1 MKTMRIVAM
10 VCMSAASMHE
20 IDISFYIILQRLITS
35 LPVVVLVAQWLLFAL
50 VMFSCITVFVPLAF
64 LVCLRWYMADSTPV
78 EIECVFCSSY
88 DKRFIDMLV
97 KVLFDGI
104 VLSKLKRIY
113 FRRENGQ
120 SDLVQVQQAV
130 NSVVRPRRSVVVLT
144 RNLIEDFHAKRIGS
158 DTVNTVQMNGKYFI
172 LQEYSILLYRYSCG
186 SCAIE

>member
-1 MKTMRIVAM
+1 
-10 VCMSAASMHE
+10 
-20 IDISFYIILQRLITS
+20 
-35 LPVVVLVAQWLLFAL
+35 
-50 VMFSCITVFVPLAF
+50 
-64 LVCLRWYMADSTPV
+64 
-78 EIECVFCSSY
+78 
-88 DKRFIDMLV
+88 MLV